1 MNNFDAVIQTFI
13 ARNAFTSPEINR
25 VIGAVEGLY
34 LAKGLLLVA
43 ALWWIWFQP
52 SDRNRWQREM
62 VVATVAAGLVG
73 LSVGRNFVFFLPF
86 FFCPPFR
93 PRPKLSP
100 PLGCTQNGDPTT
112 SRVCSVHPA
121 PLVV

>member
-13 ARNAFTSPEINR
+13 ARNAFASPEINR

-62 VVATVAAGLVG
+62 VVATVAAGLVAFA
-73 LSVGRNFVFFLPF
+73 VGRTLAYFLPF
-86 FFCPPFR
+86 HLR
-93 PRPKLSP
+93 PRF
-100 PLGCTQNGDPTT
+100 DPQLNLPFP
-112 SRVCSVHPA
+112 VGAKVEGFP
-121 PLVV
+121 